1 MIAQLRSELL
11 KQRTTRTVGLLLL
24 AATGLTLL
32 GVVVEGISSTVA
44 ELAQEDQQLT
54 LLGAGSSGAVLFATF
69 AGLLAVTSEFR
80 YGTIRPTLLVQP
92 RRRAVLAAKLAA
104 AGITGVL
111 FAVACL
117 ALSLGAG
124 LAILA
129 ARDID
134 VAPTGADLAAIAGG
148 TVAAAALSALLGVA
162 IGTLVR
168 NQVGAV
174 VAVVAYAFLVD
185 ATLFAAA
192 PGVGRYL
199 PGKAGDALAGQ
210 PVEDL
215 LAPGVGAAVLAA
227 WTLAVVVAAT
237 VRTDRSDV

>member
-1 MIAQLRSELL
+1 VTAQLSSELL
-11 KQRTTRTVGLLLL
+11 KLRTTRTLGLLLL
-24 AATGLTLL
+24 AATGLTVL
-32 GVVVEGISSTVA
+32 GVIVEGISSTVV
-44 ELAQEDQQLT
+44 ELSREDQQQT

-92 RRRAVLAAKLAA
+92 RRRVVLAAKLAA
-104 AGITGVL
+104 AALVGVL
-111 FAVACL
+111 LAVACL
-117 ALSLGAG
+117 ALSLGTG

-129 ARDID
+129 VRG
-134 VAPTGADLAAIAGG
+134 VDLAPAGG
-148 TVAAAALSALLGVA
+148 DLLSLVAGTIAAAILSALLGVA
-162 IGTLVR
+162 IGALIR

-174 VAVVAYAFLVD
+174 LAVVAYAFLVD

-210 PVEDL
+210 SVEHL
-215 LAPGVGAAVLAA
+215 LSPASGAAVLAA
-227 WTLAVVVAAT
+227 WTVVFVAAAT
-237 VRTDRSDV
+237 ARSDRSDI